1 MSIALLA
8 HRREEEGSAGGKE
21 TNPVALGLLVGLR
34 RAGEAGLEHSRER
47 DGARVVAAEDESV
60 AIVNLDGW
68 EGKG

>member
-1 MSIALLA
+1 MLA
-8 HRREEEGSAGGKE
+8 HRREEGEGSAGGKE

-34 RAGEAGLEHSRER
+34 RAGEAGLKHSRER